1 MRHFFTITWFD
12 RKDTVTK
19 RIMRHLF
26 CGLACLFLALPAM
39 ADSFTIGDLRYTVT
53 NTAER
58 TVTVEAV
65 DRNISG
71 DITIPEKV
79 ENDGEEYTVT
89 SIKNYGFGSCSSLTS
104 IKIPNSVTKI
114 GQQAFRACVQ
124 LASVNIPNNI
134 TIIDYEVFRD
144 CRSLTSVEIPESVIT
159 IASEAF
165 YECNELASVSIPN
178 SVTEIRGEAFK
189 LCRNLAVVTI
199 PNSVESIGLNAFYGT
214 NYLLYAGDATGA
226 PWGAAHIAWGTIVDE
241 GFVFADEQKTKLVG
255 YIGSNTNI
263 VIPNTVK
270 SIEEKA
276 LTKCNFTSVEISDS
290 VTSIE
295 DDAFTSC
302 RELTSVIIPNSV
314 THIGVAAFSGCSKLT
329 SIKIP
334 NSITTIENSTF
345 SGCSRLTSIEIPN
358 TVKSIKSGAF
368 QGCEKLNSIN
378 IPNSVTEIGSYAFQ
392 KCSSLTSIEI
402 PDSITT
408 IQSNTFYMCTSLA
421 KITIPKSVTTIEENA
436 FTSCKASSL
445 FVPEGVTSIGEGAFF
460 SIDTVYYAGNATGSS
475 WGANRHIRGACI
487 DGDFV
492 YADEQ
497 KEKLVGYLGSDS
509 IINIPD
515 NVKIIGTNAFEFC
528 TKINSIN
535 IPETVTTI
543 EEYAFKGCTGLTEI
557 KLSNSITQIG
567 EGAFYNCTGLT
578 SIGIPNS
585 VISIGNKAFY
595 GCSGMTSITL
605 SNTLTSIGESAFWG
619 CSKLISIKLPSSLTT
634 IEASLFVGCTNLY
647 NVTIPNTITT
657 IGNSAFSGCSGLTSI
672 SIPSSVTSIGTG
684 AFYNCSG
691 LTSITI
697 PNSVTSIGASA
708 FYNCTRLSYVTLS
721 RSITSIEYSTF
732 KQCSKLSS
740 ITIPNSVTKI
750 ENYAFE
756 DCTTLTYINI
766 PDSVTYIGSNAF
778 NRVKLTSVVIPPS
791 VNYIGESALNGTGV
805 CFYTGNG
812 TFYSTGARRFISKGF
827 LEGNFIYADEQKE
840 KLIAY
845 VGRNTSVTIPNNV
858 KSIEEDAF
866 INEKTLTNIIIPNS
880 VTSIGE
886 SSFRNCTGLISVTIP
901 KSVISIG
908 WHAFNGCVQL
918 SPFHIPATVDTIGAY
933 AFQGLDTIYYAGT
946 ASGSPWSAKKHVKG
960 GFISGD
966 FVYADEAK
974 TNLVAY
980 LGKNAN
986 VIISNSVTSIDAET
1000 FNGFETVYYEG
1011 TATGS
1016 PWGAKRHIKGTIFD
1030 GDFVY
1035 ADEAKTN
1042 LVAYLGKNANVII
1055 SNSVTSIDAETFNG
1069 FETVY
1074 YEGTATGSPWGAKRH
1089 IKCIISDGDFVYA
1102 DEEKTELIAYTG
1114 TDSIVTIPETVTSIG
1129 SNTFHGFETVYYA
1142 GTVTGSPWGAKR
1154 HIKGTIFDGDFVYAD
1169 EAKTNLVAYLGKNAI
1184 VIIPNSVTSI
1194 DAKTFNGFETV
1205 YYGGAATGSPWG
1217 AKRHIKGTILD
1228 GDFVYADEEKT
1239 KLVAYLGKNAIVI
1252 IPNSVTSIDAKTFN
1266 GFETVYYGGSATG
1279 SPWGAKQH
1287 IISYIDGDYIYVDEG
1302 KTKIAVYTGS
1312 DSVVVI
1318 PEQVKTIGDNV
1329 FNGNTKLIS
1338 VTLPD
1343 SITSIG
1349 NNAFSGCTGISSL
1362 TIPVSV
1368 TSIGKDAF
1376 SGIDTIYYQTENG
1389 TILIIKDFYVI
1400 HNLQEFLTYRNINN
1414 KGYHPNGRL
1423 DADIDLSPVCGIIN
1437 GEIVN
1442 WETINLGDAMFD
1454 GGNHTITNLYINR
1467 SVYYIA
1473 LLNGRHIENLTVKNA
1488 YVKGTYAAGITSC
1501 TSPLLLVNCHFEG
1514 VVIGSVFAGALNLY
1528 GKASQLVNCSNYGL
1542 VISSGDVKQSY
1553 GVGIYAQEPI
1563 NCYNRGR
1570 IINWEGEAHGIGMYC
1585 CDSPTNCY
1593 NAGAIT
1599 AKEAYS
1605 IFEAHNNCFN
1615 LKIEGVSLINE
1626 ENIQEMDSS
1635 AFLSGAVTDS
1645 LNKYVAQ
1652 NPKTFDRW
1660 TIEDSIPLL
1669 PWVQGEDGF
1678 PRFEGVNLQP
1688 TQGYVVRFKGAVN
1701 DIEVSRDGTI
1711 ALPVSPDG
1719 YTYIFA
1725 NDFDGKN
1732 IVSDTTVTVSKIG
1745 NGGPL
1750 KQDGDGFYLI
1760 HNGAELAQFRDMVN
1774 EGAVAING
1782 RLANDIDLSQ
1792 ECKDSV
1798 WIPIGVYKN
1807 RGDYI
1812 AFEGVF
1818 DGAGHAIEHLYDI
1831 TDSPEE
1837 WVSTHWYRGLF
1848 GNTKNATIQNVVVKN
1863 SRITGFCVSA
1873 IVASAENTT
1882 ILNCGS
1888 EAELYG
1894 YSDYG
1899 AAPIR
1904 AISEGCRILNCYNIG
1919 DVKCEYN
1926 ALGFTNGGEEII
1938 NCYTSC
1944 VVLSEGGSSSRFG
1957 DGRVVY
1963 RCFADTVLSSGKYDY
1978 ENKLVTM
1985 TSTDYIKS
1993 DAFLADMN
2001 AWVDS
2006 MNAAQSEIVFARWV
2020 RDEVD
2025 GYPKLQP
2032 THTSVSLPD
2041 VRRATPDGIS
2051 VYAVEGTIYIRSA
2064 HAGKATL
2071 YDIHGK
2077 AVASVAYAEGI
2088 TTIDGLASGLYVLKG
2103 IKVIVK

>member
-1 MRHFFTITWFD
+1 M
-12 RKDTVTK
+12 
-19 RIMRHLF
+19 
-26 CGLACLFLALPAM
+26 
-39 ADSFTIGDLRYTVT
+39 
-53 NTAER
+53 
-58 TVTVEAV
+58 
-65 DRNISG
+65 
-71 DITIPEKV
+71 
-79 ENDGEEYTVT
+79 
-89 SIKNYGFGSCSSLTS
+89 
-104 IKIPNSVTKI
+104 
-114 GQQAFRACVQ
+114 
-124 LASVNIPNNI
+124 
-134 TIIDYEVFRD
+134 
-144 CRSLTSVEIPESVIT
+144 
-159 IASEAF
+159 
-165 YECNELASVSIPN
+165 
-178 SVTEIRGEAFK
+178 
-189 LCRNLAVVTI
+189 
-199 PNSVESIGLNAFYGT
+199 
-214 NYLLYAGDATGA
+214 
-226 PWGAAHIAWGTIVDE
+226 
-241 GFVFADEQKTKLVG
+241 
-255 YIGSNTNI
+255 
-263 VIPNTVK
+263 
-270 SIEEKA
+270 
-276 LTKCNFTSVEISDS
+276 
-290 VTSIE
+290 
-295 DDAFTSC
+295 
-302 RELTSVIIPNSV
+302 
-314 THIGVAAFSGCSKLT
+314 
-329 SIKIP
+329 
-334 NSITTIENSTF
+334 
-345 SGCSRLTSIEIPN
+345 
-358 TVKSIKSGAF
+358 
-368 QGCEKLNSIN
+368 
-378 IPNSVTEIGSYAFQ
+378 
-392 KCSSLTSIEI
+392 
-402 PDSITT
+402 
-408 IQSNTFYMCTSLA
+408 
-421 KITIPKSVTTIEENA
+421 
-436 FTSCKASSL
+436 
-445 FVPEGVTSIGEGAFF
+445 
-460 SIDTVYYAGNATGSS
+460 
-475 WGANRHIRGACI
+475 
-487 DGDFV
+487 
-492 YADEQ
+492 
-497 KEKLVGYLGSDS
+497 
-509 IINIPD
+509 
-515 NVKIIGTNAFEFC
+515 
-528 TKINSIN
+528 
-535 IPETVTTI
+535 
-543 EEYAFKGCTGLTEI
+543 
-557 KLSNSITQIG
+557 
-567 EGAFYNCTGLT
+567 
-578 SIGIPNS
+578 
-585 VISIGNKAFY
+585 
-595 GCSGMTSITL
+595 
-605 SNTLTSIGESAFWG
+605 
-619 CSKLISIKLPSSLTT
+619 
-634 IEASLFVGCTNLY
+634 
-647 NVTIPNTITT
+647 
-657 IGNSAFSGCSGLTSI
+657 
-672 SIPSSVTSIGTG
+672 
-684 AFYNCSG
+684 
-691 LTSITI
+691 
-697 PNSVTSIGASA
+697 
-708 FYNCTRLSYVTLS
+708 
-721 RSITSIEYSTF
+721 
-732 KQCSKLSS
+732 
-740 ITIPNSVTKI
+740 
-750 ENYAFE
+750 
-756 DCTTLTYINI
+756 
-766 PDSVTYIGSNAF
+766 
-778 NRVKLTSVVIPPS
+778 KLTSVVIPPS

-812 TFYSTGARRFISKGF
+812 TCYSTGARRFISKGF

-858 KSIEEDAF
+858 KSIEEKAF

-960 GFISGD
+960 EFISGD
-966 FVYADEAK
+966 FLYTDEGM
-974 TNLVAY
+974 TELIHYTGTDSV
-980 LGKNAN
+980 
-986 VIISNSVTSIDAET
+986 VTVPDSVTHIDVNT
-1000 FNGFETVYYEG
+1000 FNGFETVIYKG

-1016 PWGAKRHIKGTIFD
+1016 PWGAKRHIKGDVFD
-1030 GDFVY
+1030 GDFIYV
-1035 ADEAKTN
+1035 DEEKTQ
-1042 LVAYLGKNANVII
+1042 LVAYLGNDSAVIVPK
-1055 SNSVTSIDAETFNG
+1055 SVTSIGRNTFNG

-1074 YEGTATGSPWGAKRH
+1074 YAGTASGSPWSAK
-1089 IKCIISDGDFVYA
+1089 K
-1102 DEEKTELIAYTG
+1102 
-1114 TDSIVTIPETVTSIG
+1114 
-1129 SNTFHGFETVYYA
+1129 
-1142 GTVTGSPWGAKR
+1142 
-1154 HIKGTIFDGDFVYAD
+1154 HIKGDIF
-1169 EAKTNLVAYLGKNAI
+1169 
-1184 VIIPNSVTSI
+1184 
-1194 DAKTFNGFETV
+1194 
-1205 YYGGAATGSPWG
+1205 
-1217 AKRHIKGTILD
+1217 D

-1239 KLVAYLGKNAIVI
+1239 KLVAYLGNDPIVTIPNYVTTITEKTFEDNTTITTVI
-1252 IPNSVTSIDAKTFN
+1252 IPS
-1266 GFETVYYGGSATG
+1266 
-1279 SPWGAKQH
+1279 
-1287 IISYIDGDYIYVDEG
+1287 
-1302 KTKIAVYTGS
+1302 
-1312 DSVVVI
+1312 
-1318 PEQVKTIGDNV
+1318 
-1329 FNGNTKLIS
+1329 
-1338 VTLPD
+1338 
-1343 SITSIG
+1343 
-1349 NNAFSGCTGISSL
+1349 
-1362 TIPVSV
+1362 SV
-1368 TSIGKDAF
+1368 TSIGKRAISD
-1376 SGIDTIYYQTENG
+1376 IDTVYYQMETD
-1389 TILIIKDFYVI
+1389 TICIINNHYII
-1400 HNLQEFLTYRNINN
+1400 HDLQEFVTYRDICR
-1414 KGYHPNGRL
+1414 KGDGPNARL

-1454 GGNHTITNLYINR
+1454 GGNHTISNLYINQ
-1467 SVYYIA
+1467 STGYVA
-1473 LLNGRHIENLTVKNA
+1473 LINGWHIENLIVRNA
-1488 YVKGTYAAGITSC
+1488 YVKGTYAAGITSS
-1501 TSPLLLVNCHFEG
+1501 TSCPFLSNCHFEG
-1514 VVIGSVFAGALNLY
+1514 IVIGSVFAGGLNLY
-1528 GKASQLVNCSNYGL
+1528 GKGGILVNCSNYGL

-1570 IINWEGEAHGIGMYC
+1570 IVNWEGEAHGIGMYC

-1599 AKEAYS
+1599 AKVAYS
-1605 IFEAHNNCFN
+1605 IFEAYNNCFN

-1645 LNKYVAQ
+1645 LNQFVSQ
-1652 NPKTFDRW
+1652 NQKTYDW
-1660 TIEDSIPLL
+1660 MHSHDSVPLL
-1669 PWVQGEDGF
+1669 SWVQGEDGF

-1688 TQGYVVRFKGAVN
+1688 TQGYVVRFKSALN
-1701 DIEVSRDGTI
+1701 NIEVSRDGTI

-1774 EGAVAING
+1774 EGAVTING

-1837 WVSTHWYRGLF
+1837 WVSTHWHRGLF

-1899 AAPIR
+1899 AASMC

-1926 ALGFTNGGEEII
+1926 AMGFTSGEEII

-1944 VVLSEGGSSSRFG
+1944 VVLSEGGSYSRFG

-1963 RCFADTVLSSGKYDY
+1963 RCFADTVLSSGKYNY

-2032 THTSVSLPD
+2032 THTSSSLPD
-2041 VRRATPDGIS
+2041 VRRTTPDGIS
-2051 VYAVEGTIYIRSA
+2051 VYAVDGTIYIRSA

-2071 YDIHGK
+2071 YDLHGK

>member
-1 MRHFFTITWFD
+1 MKHIFTITWFNK
-12 RKDTVTK
+12 KDTVTK

-263 VIPNTVK
+263 VTPNTVK

-295 DDAFTSC
+295 DNAFTSC
-302 RELTSVIIPNSV
+302 GELTSVIIPNSV

-402 PDSITT
+402 PDSITI

-460 SIDTVYYAGNATGSS
+460 NIDTVYYAGNATGSS

-557 KLSNSITQIG
+557 KLPNSITQIG

-619 CSKLISIKLPSSLTT
+619 CSKLRSIKLPSSLTT

-672 SIPSSVTSIGTG
+672 SIPSSVTSIGAG

-708 FYNCTRLSYVTLS
+708 FSSCTRLSYVTLS

-812 TFYSTGARRFISKGF
+812 TCYSTGARRFISKGF

-858 KSIEEDAF
+858 KSIEENAF

-960 GFISGD
+960 EFISGD
-966 FVYADEAK
+966 FLYTDEGM
-974 TNLVAY
+974 TELIHYTGTDSV
-980 LGKNAN
+980 
-986 VIISNSVTSIDAET
+986 VTVPDSVTHIDVNT
-1000 FNGFETVYYEG
+1000 FNGFETVIYKG

-1016 PWGAKRHIKGTIFD
+1016 PWGAKRHIKGDVFD
-1030 GDFVY
+1030 GDFIYV
-1035 ADEAKTN
+1035 DEEKTQ
-1042 LVAYLGKNANVII
+1042 LVAYLGNDSAVIVPK
-1055 SNSVTSIDAETFNG
+1055 SVTSIGRNTFNG

-1074 YEGTATGSPWGAKRH
+1074 YAGTASGSPWSAK
-1089 IKCIISDGDFVYA
+1089 K
-1102 DEEKTELIAYTG
+1102 
-1114 TDSIVTIPETVTSIG
+1114 
-1129 SNTFHGFETVYYA
+1129 
-1142 GTVTGSPWGAKR
+1142 
-1154 HIKGTIFDGDFVYAD
+1154 HIKGDIF
-1169 EAKTNLVAYLGKNAI
+1169 
-1184 VIIPNSVTSI
+1184 
-1194 DAKTFNGFETV
+1194 
-1205 YYGGAATGSPWG
+1205 
-1217 AKRHIKGTILD
+1217 D

-1239 KLVAYLGKNAIVI
+1239 KLVAYLGNDPIVTIPNYVTTITEKTFEDNTTITTVI
-1252 IPNSVTSIDAKTFN
+1252 IPS
-1266 GFETVYYGGSATG
+1266 
-1279 SPWGAKQH
+1279 
-1287 IISYIDGDYIYVDEG
+1287 
-1302 KTKIAVYTGS
+1302 
-1312 DSVVVI
+1312 
-1318 PEQVKTIGDNV
+1318 
-1329 FNGNTKLIS
+1329 
-1338 VTLPD
+1338 
-1343 SITSIG
+1343 
-1349 NNAFSGCTGISSL
+1349 
-1362 TIPVSV
+1362 SV
-1368 TSIGKDAF
+1368 TSIGKRAISD
-1376 SGIDTIYYQTENG
+1376 IDTVYYQMETD
-1389 TILIIKDFYVI
+1389 TICIINNHYII
-1400 HNLQEFLTYRNINN
+1400 HDLQEFVTYRDICR
-1414 KGYHPNGRL
+1414 KGDGPNARL

-1442 WETINLGDAMFD
+1442 WETIHLGDAMFD
-1454 GGNHTITNLYINR
+1454 GGNHTITNLYINQ
-1467 SVYYIA
+1467 STGYVA
-1473 LLNGRHIENLTVKNA
+1473 LINGWHIENLIVRNA
-1488 YVKGTYAAGITSC
+1488 YVKGTYAAGITSS
-1501 TSPLLLVNCHFEG
+1501 TSCPFLSNCHFEG
-1514 VVIGSVFAGALNLY
+1514 VVIGSVFAGGLNLY
-1528 GKASQLVNCSNYGL
+1528 GKGGILVNCSNYGL

-1570 IINWEGEAHGIGMYC
+1570 IVNWEGEAHGIGMYC

-1599 AKEAYS
+1599 AKVAYS
-1605 IFEAHNNCFN
+1605 IFEAYNNCFN

-1645 LNKYVAQ
+1645 LNQFVSQ
-1652 NPKTFDRW
+1652 NQKTYDW
-1660 TIEDSIPLL
+1660 MHSHDSVPLHS
-1669 PWVQGEDGF
+1669 WVQGEDGF
-1678 PRFEGVNLQP
+1678 PRFEGVDLQP

-1732 IVSDTTVTVSKIG
+1732 IVSDTTVTVAKIL
-1745 NGGPL
+1745 NPNFL
-1750 KQDGDGFYLI
+1750 ERDKDEYYLI
-1760 HNGAELAQFRDMVN
+1760 HNGHELALFRDVVN
-1774 EGAVAING
+1774 DGATTING
-1782 RLANDIDLSQ
+1782 RLANDIDLSE

-1798 WIPIGVYKN
+1798 WTPIGIYYKN
-1807 RGDYI
+1807 KEYNYL
-1812 AFEGVF
+1812 AFEGIF
-1818 DGAGHAIEHLYDI
+1818 DGAGHTIEHLYNTI
-1831 TDSPEE
+1831 TSSGYEGN
-1837 WVSTHWYRGLF
+1837 SHKGLF
-1848 GNTKNATIQNVVVKN
+1848 AYTKNATIKNVVVKN
-1863 SRITGFCVSA
+1863 SRITGFSVAA
-1873 IVASAENTT
+1873 IVANAENTT
-1882 ILNCGS
+1882 IVNCGS

-1894 YSDYG
+1894 YSDSG
-1899 AAPIR
+1899 VASMCANG
-1904 AISEGCRILNCYNIG
+1904 EGTNIIMNCYNIG
-1919 DVKCEYN
+1919 EVK
-1926 ALGFTNGGEEII
+1926 GEWQAYAIAGYAYGTYELK
-1938 NCYTSC
+1938 NCY
-1944 VVLSEGGSSSRFG
+1944 SSALIWNEY
-1957 DGRVVY
+1957 DGRGEFGSFHFGTAMNT
-1963 RCFADTVLSSGKYDY
+1963 RCFADTVICNSPEEYPS
-1978 ENKLVTM
+1978 VTR

-2006 MNAAQSEIVFARWV
+2006 MNAAQSEFVFAHWV

-2051 VYAVEGTIYIRSA
+2051 VYAVDGTIYIRSA

-2088 TTIDGLASGLYVLKG
+2088 TSVDGLQKG
-2103 IKVIVK
+2103 VYILCGAKVIVR